1 MGRYVAL
8 LRGVNVGGHRKLPM
22 KRAVAL
28 FEDHGCTDVTHYIQ
42 SGNIALSATA
52 AAAKRVPALVAGS
65 IADVEGFDVPVTLRS
80 ERELAAVA
88 RAHPFAGADVDPKML
103 HVAFLGTR
111 PKPRAIVN
119 IDPERSPGDL
129 FEVRGREVFVYY
141 ARGAG
146 KTKLT
151 NDYLEKQL
159 GVVSTMR
166 NWRTVGRL
174 MSMVTSREEH
184 A

>member
-1 MGRYVAL
+1 VGSRAGMGRYVAL
-8 LRGVNVGGHRKLPM
+8 LRGINVGGHRKLAM

-28 FEDHGCTDVTHYIQ
+28 
-42 SGNIALSATA
+42 
-52 AAAKRVPALVAGS
+52 
-65 IADVEGFDVPVTLRS
+65 
-80 ERELAAVA
+80 
-88 RAHPFAGADVDPKML
+88 
-103 HVAFLGTR
+103 
-111 PKPRAIVN
+111 
-119 IDPERSPGDL
+119 
-129 FEVRGREVFVYY
+129 FVYY

-174 MSMVTSREEH
+174 MSMVTGRTEH